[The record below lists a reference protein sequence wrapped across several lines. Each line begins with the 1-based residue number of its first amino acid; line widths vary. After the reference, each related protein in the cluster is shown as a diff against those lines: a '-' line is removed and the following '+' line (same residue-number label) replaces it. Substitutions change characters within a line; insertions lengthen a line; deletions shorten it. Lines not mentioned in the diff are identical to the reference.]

1 MQKEAESL
9 RADRGNIRDTM
20 LIAAAVVVVIAGA
33 KLSADMLMP
42 LLLAMFIAVICSAP
56 LNLLIR
62 RGTPVWAAATIVSVA
77 VLAVMS
83 TLLLL
88 IDSAVEEFVD
98 RLPVYQEEFHVLTLH
113 WVTWLADHG
122 VDVRHSWFGSSGAV
136 SPGDAMYFFGGFLT
150 GMGETLSNM
159 VVIIFTVVFMLADAP
174 SFQRKLMLADRGRNR
189 NSLRSLRAL
198 TTSMNDYVA
207 TKASISL
214 ATGLLIWAGLH
225 FMGVEFAMLW
235 GVLAF
240 LLNFVP
246 NIGSVLAAAPPVLL
260 SLLEGNYAET
270 LVIGALYVSINVLVG
285 NIIEPRIMGNRL
297 GLSTLAVF
305 LSLLF
310 WGWMFEHI
318 GMLLSVPLTM
328 VVRFFAMQHP
338 STAWFALLVSNLPA
352 EREESEEPAVEVGQ
366 PLREYVERR

>member
-1 MQKEAESL
+1 MRKQAESL
-9 RADRGNIRDTM
+9 LSERANIRDSL
-20 LIAAAVVVVIAGA
+20 LIAAALVVVLTGA
-33 KLSADMLMP
+33 KLSSDLLMP
-42 LLLAMFIAVICSAP
+42 LLLALFIAVICSAP
-56 LNLLIR
+56 LNALIR
-62 RGTPVWAAATIVSVA
+62 RGIPAWAAATIVGFA

-83 TLLLL
+83 IVLVL
-88 IDSAVEEFVD
+88 IDSAVESFID
-98 RLPVYQEEFHVLTLH
+98 TLPVYEEEFHLLTKG
-113 WVTWLADHG
+113 WVGWLSEHG
-122 VDVRHSWFGSSGAV
+122 MDISHNWFGSAI
-136 SPGDAMYFFGGFLT
+136 SPGTAMNFFGGFLT

-174 SFQRKLMLADRGRNR
+174 SFQRKLMLADDGRDESSLH
-189 NSLRSLRAL
+189 SLRELAR
-198 TTSMNDYVA
+198 SMNGYVA

-214 ATGLLIWAGLH
+214 ATGLLVWAGLWLLD
-225 FMGVEFAMLW
+225 VEFSMLW

-246 NIGSVLAAAPPVLL
+246 NIGSVLAAVPPILL
-260 SLLEGNYAET
+260 TILDGNHAT
-270 LVIGALYVSINVLVG
+270 TVLVGVLYLCINIFIG

-310 WGWMFEHI
+310 WGWMFDHV

-338 STAWFALLVSNLPA
+338 GTAWFALLLSNLPQD
-352 EREESEEPAVEVGQ
+352 EPEGEELV
-366 PLREYVERR
+366 